1 MEKYESMSLH
11 RLLFDLG
18 SRLGS
23 LEGYLYSEQKVE
35 KKYLKNW
42 LQNVDRE
49 FKGVPS
55 EARREIEPDYL
66 ELLRKVH
73 ALLSRAYGD
82 QDEDTVKIAAM
93 ISDLKR

>member
-1 MEKYESMSLH
+1 MSLY

-23 LEGYLYSEQKVE
+23 LEGYLYGDEKVE

-42 LQNVDRE
+42 LQNVERE

-55 EARREIEPDYL
+55 ETRREIEPDYL
-66 ELLRKVH
+66 ELLRKVQ
-73 ALLSRAYGD
+73 ALLRRAYGD
-82 QDEDTVKIAAM
+82 QDEDTLKITAM
-93 ISDLKR
+93 ISELKP